1 MRLCSRC
8 WSKIDDEDEE
18 AAYLGLSVEALRSI
32 RNYKKKR
39 TPRRKVR
46 GNKYV
51 KFYENSF

>member
-39 TPRRKVR
+39 TPGRKIR

-51 KFYENSF
+51 KFWR